1 MIFFQLYLC
10 IWLYCSRYSRW
21 PYYHP
26 GPSSAWQLA
35 SCVTRFNMVL
45 ADLGRKIT
53 TALRSLGSATVINE
67 EVSWHGITYIM
78 VLLLG
83 MSRYGYG
90 AIRYVLRYRYR
101 RVMGFRGS
109 SVFVGSFSGAF
120 SRARGKISQLTHVY
134 KYLPRVAC
142 CLIKMLSMKFTS
154 IFASSFSRGRVGK
167 QVLYLMTISC
177 RFSNR
182 CRSGTSAQKI

>member
-1 MIFFQLYLC
+1 MNNIDTNCGKLKKTFHFETLNCHQECHL
-10 IWLYCSRYSRW
+10 
-21 PYYHP
+21 
-26 GPSSAWQLA
+26 
-35 SCVTRFNMVL
+35 
-45 ADLGRKIT
+45 K
-53 TALRSLGSATVINE
+53 
-67 EVSWHGITYIM
+67 
-78 VLLLG
+78 
-83 MSRYGYG
+83 
-90 AIRYVLRYRYR
+90 YR

-177 RFSNR
+177 RFSSR